1 MNQYEY
7 QMTREGYFQPIDKD
21 LHELDLRV
29 KCDYWKQ
36 FEKSNQT
43 EREHRHFFLLQH
55 GGLGLWQLDPRPLDT
70 DIEIYLK
77 KHPEQRRQ
85 R

>member
-7 QMTREGYFQPIDKD
+7 QMTREGLFQPIDKN
-21 LHELDLRV
+21 LPELDLRV

-77 KHPEQRRQ
+77 KHPEQRR
-85 R
+85 RR